1 MLRDYVK
8 PGSKVLDFGCGL
20 GFFSIAMAKMVGEGG
35 LVIAADLQDV
45 MLQGLM
51 KRARRAGV
59 CSFWSPGLTRPRR
72 SSASCS
78 PRRRPPGSVR
88 SPGLAPSGTVL
99 SFWSGH
105 RLGREAGSRRDAGPS
120 FSACPAYEQPEPF
133 GPGSDILDRAL
144 QCPRSTRA
152 ARAATSVFGPAIS
165 ASARSHRSAQ
175 CRPHVFSG
183 RRSIACSCRGSRV
196 RSPDLRT

>member
-1 MLRDYVK
+1 
-8 PGSKVLDFGCGL
+8 
-20 GFFSIAMAKMVGEGG
+20 MVGEGG

-51 KRARRAGV
+51 KRVRRAGV
-59 CSFWSPGLTRPRR
+59 CSFWSPSPTRPRR

-78 PRRRPPGSVR
+78 PRRRPPGSAR
-88 SPGLAPSGTVL
+88 SPGLAPPGAVP
-99 SFWSGH
+99 SFWSAR
-105 RLGREAGSRRDAGPS
+105 RLPRETGSRRDAGPS

-133 GPGSDILDRAL
+133 GPGSDVLDRAL
-144 QCPRSTRA
+144 QCPRSTRDP
-152 ARAATSVFGPAIS
+152 RSATSASGPATS
-165 ASARSHRSAQ
+165 ASARRHRSAQ

-183 RRSIACSCRGSRV
+183 RRSTACSCRGSRV